1 MKRKKRGCR
10 PAILILNLILI
21 LILMLPGIAPGGP
34 VPRENA
40 VVRVVREVGPAV
52 VNISSEVE
60 VHVRAFPGF
69 GGNPFFDSFFRDFFE
84 PRMERKYQRDSLGSG
99 VIIDGTRG
107 LILTNAHVVA
117 PAGRI
122 AVTLQDEREF
132 SVEIVGTDPP
142 TDLAVLRIEADGNL
156 PEVRMGT
163 AEDLMIG
170 ETVIAIGNPFGFSHT
185 VTTGV
190 VSAVDRSI
198 RTEDQTYHNFIQTD
212 ASINPGNSG
221 GPLLNVR
228 GEMIGINTA
237 IYAKAQGIGFAIPID
252 QARRIV
258 ADLIAYGAV
267 IPAWLGVDVQD
278 VDRRMAR
285 YLDLPEGGGVLVR
298 SVDPD
303 SPAEAAGIRNGD
315 IIRTL
320 DGRPVA
326 SVRDF
331 RMVLRGIPAGEPL
344 ALTIRRK
351 KDDRLEIQV
360 TTAEFPPERSAE
372 LAYSLFGLRVR
383 KAGPG
388 GLTIS
393 EVRPGSP
400 ISDVG
405 VRPGDRLLKIG
416 ETDMADVAD
425 FYRAAIGHR
434 HRAAAALVVARGG
447 RRYSITIPL

>member
-1 MKRKKRGCR
+1 MGRKKNVRCL
-10 PAILILNLILI
+10 AILIVILG
-21 LILMLPGIAPGGP
+21 LPGVCAGRP

-40 VVRVVREVGPAV
+40 VVRTVREVGPAV

-60 VHVRAFPGF
+60 VQVRAFPGF

-84 PRMERKYQRDSLGSG
+84 PRMERRYQRDSLGSG
-99 VIIDGTRG
+99 VIIDGDQG

-132 SVEIVGTDPP
+132 SAEVVGTDPP
-142 TDLAVLRIEADGNL
+142 TDLAVLRIDAEGSL

-163 AEDLMIG
+163 AGDLMIG

-198 RTEDQTYHNFIQTD
+198 RTEDRIYHHFIQTD

-228 GEMIGINTA
+228 GEMIGVNTA

-258 ADLIAYGAV
+258 ADLIQYGEV
-267 IPAWLGVDVQD
+267 IPAWMGVGVQD

-285 YLDLPEGGGVLVR
+285 YLDLPDGGGVLVR
-298 SVDPD
+298 SVDSD
-303 SPAEAAGIRNGD
+303 SPAEAAGIRSGD
-315 IIRTL
+315 IIRTV
-320 DGRPVA
+320 DGQPVA
-326 SVRDF
+326 SARDF
-331 RMVLRGIPAGEPL
+331 RMALRGVPAGEPL
-344 ALTIRRK
+344 AVELRRK
-351 KDDRLEIQV
+351 GGETRRISV
-360 TTAEFPPERSAE
+360 VTAEFPPERAAG

-383 KAGPG
+383 KENAA
-388 GLTIS
+388 GLTIT

-400 ISDVG
+400 IKEVG
-405 VRPGDRLLKIG
+405 VQPGDRLLKIG
-416 ETDMADVAD
+416 DADMDDVAD

-434 HRAAAALVVARGG
+434 HRATAALVVARGG